1 MRRLLL
7 ATTLLALL
15 APLAWAAPVSQ
26 LAIDHVYVNGA
37 DHVVSLRAT
46 DGDGLPVADL
56 EREFEIM
63 VDGKGVGAIRVKS
76 PFDAGP
82 RTVTVVVDGALLQPS
97 SDARPFVEGVLQSL
111 ANQLAPG
118 DRVRVVSAG
127 PKVSMLEWN
136 SASLKAA
143 PGEPRKLA
151 QDGGAKLFDAID
163 EGARAAATSRT
174 ASSGLLIVITRG
186 ADSGSGR
193 RMADVLARCTVGE
206 GVTSVA
212 VALLEDG
219 GDAKAADKLDR
230 LAGVT
235 HGLMRR
241 TSAASGAAQDFA
253 TAALALSRRYE
264 LRFRPLEYDRGE
276 DRHSIE
282 VRMAGGG
289 AGPQATQAYRLS
301 EVSDSPW
308 WKSVWVW
315 VIVALALGA
324 AAAVLMMSRRRPIGL
339 LVVSGGDDDG
349 TWFELF
355 ELPLT
360 IGSALQNDV
369 LLVGE
374 GVSRNHCVLERE
386 GRELVLVDTNSE
398 KGTFVNDERIRRQ
411 ALADEDR
418 IRIGDELELV
428 YEARR

>member
-7 ATTLLALL
+7 ATTTFALL
-15 APLAWAAPVSQ
+15 APIAWAAPVSQ
-26 LAIDHVYVNGA
+26 LAIDHVYVNGS
-37 DHVVSLRAT
+37 DHVVALRAT
-46 DGDGLPVADL
+46 DEAGLAVPDL
-56 EREFEIM
+56 EREFEIT

-97 SDARPFVEGVLQSL
+97 SDARPFVEGVLAAL

-136 SASLKAA
+136 AATLKAS
-143 PGEPRKLA
+143 PGEARRLA
-151 QDGGAKLFDAID
+151 QDGGAKLFDALA
-163 EGARAAATSRT
+163 EGAHAAADSRT
-174 ASSGLLIVITRG
+174 ASSALLLVITRG
-186 ADSGSGR
+186 ADQSSR
-193 RMADVLARCTVGE
+193 ARVDDVLARCTVGE

-235 HGLMRR
+235 HGMLRR
-241 TSAASGAAQDFA
+241 TPAMGGAAQDFV
-253 TAALALSRRYE
+253 TAALGLSRRYE

-276 DRHSIE
+276 DRHAVE
-282 VRMAGGG
+282 VRLAGGG
-289 AGPQATQAYRLS
+289 AGPQASQAYRLS
-301 EVSDSPW
+301 EVSDTPW
-308 WKSVWVW
+308 WKSLWVW
-315 VIVALALGA
+315 VIVLVALAV
-324 AAAVLMMSRRRPIGL
+324 AAAVLLLSRRRPIGL

-349 TWFELF
+349 TWFEMF
-355 ELPLT
+355 DLPLT

-374 GVSRNHCVLERE
+374 GISRNHCVLERE
-386 GRELVLVDTNSE
+386 GREVVLVDTNSE
-398 KGTFVNDERIRRQ
+398 KGTFVNDERIRRR